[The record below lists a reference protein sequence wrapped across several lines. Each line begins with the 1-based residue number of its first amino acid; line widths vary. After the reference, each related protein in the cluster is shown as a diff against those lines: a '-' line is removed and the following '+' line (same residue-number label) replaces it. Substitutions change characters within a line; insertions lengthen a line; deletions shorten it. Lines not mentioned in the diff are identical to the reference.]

1 MSENLAAAAQKQG
14 EVWSAAGQNW
24 AELMAPTLTPVWGA
38 SLDVA
43 RVTRGTRV
51 LDVGC
56 GTGETL
62 ALARFRGADVAGVDP
77 AQDFLDIV
85 GDRIPEADLRLGS
98 MEDLP
103 HGDDSFDAV
112 ILCNSIMYSDDKERA
127 IREANRVLSPAGRLA
142 VALWAPE
149 EESEFRH
156 VIDALVDLMP
166 EPPSGDGPFALS
178 SPGALETVLESSGF
192 DPDEERYVPSPFTH
206 PGRDHYLQSV
216 IGTGPGQAVSKQVG
230 EEAVTEALLDVG
242 EQFVREDGTY
252 HLDNLFRVVGATPRS
267 A

>member
-1 MSENLAAAAQKQG
+1 MSENMAAAAQKQG

-85 GDRIPEADLRLGS
+85 GDRIPEADRRRGS

-103 HGDDSFDAV
+103 HEADAFDSV
-112 ILCNSIMYSDDKERA
+112 ILCNSLMYSDDRERA
-127 IREANRVLSPAGRLA
+127 IREAARVLTPEGRLA
-142 VALWAPE
+142 VAVWAPE
-149 EESEFRH
+149 KESDFRH
-156 VIDALVDLMP
+156 VIDALVDLLP
-166 EPPSGDGPFALS
+166 DPPAGDGPFALS
-178 SPGALETVLESSGF
+178 PPGVLETVLESSGF
-192 DPDEERYVPSPFTH
+192 EPVEERYVPSPFTH
-206 PGRDHYLQSV
+206 PDRDHYLQSV
-216 IGTGPGQAVSKQVG
+216 VGTGPGQAVSKQVG
-230 EEAVTEALLDVG
+230 EEAVREALLDVG
-242 EQFVREDGTY
+242 ERFVRDDGAY
-252 HLDNLFRVVGATPRS
+252 HLENLFRVVGATPS
-267 A
+267 GT